1 MSFRFVQFWF
11 MSSFL
16 NFRPN
21 GCHYKLGQW
30 VFHFTFGNSPNSSF
44 VKSGKIGKK
53 HPKRRSYENH
63 LITIGNGE
71 MIVWT
76 LSTIYFTLL
85 FRIDTFDLIR
95 GSSEMTHLLPIF
107 DPPLTG
113 TIGYYRASR
122 WNGTLTIVHFESL
135 VFPRSCGIR
144 SFEFSFAPT

>member
-95 GSSEMTHLLPIF
+95 GSSLNNFRSSSYDRLLPCLPLKWNTYDRPLWIACFPEILRYPIVWIF
-107 DPPLTG
+107 VRSD
-113 TIGYYRASR
+113 
-122 WNGTLTIVHFESL
+122 L
-135 VFPRSCGIR
+135 V
-144 SFEFSFAPT
+144 